1 MAENNAVCSICG
13 KPYHM
18 CASCKDAIKANPWK
32 MFCDTSEHYKIFQIV
47 RGFNTNVYT
56 KDEAKNRLNNVDLSD
71 KNSFRPH
78 IKQIIDDILFEPV
91 VEKVIT
97 PKKRNKVNKIE
108 TNENIENIIET
119 V

>member
-1 MAENNAVCSICG
+1 MCSICG
-13 KPYHM
+13 RPYHM
-18 CASCKDAIKANPWK
+18 CASCKDTIKANPWK

-78 IKQIIDDILFEPV
+78 IKKIVDDILFEPV
-91 VEKVIT
+91 VENIIV
-97 PKKRNKVNKIE
+97 PKKKSKVNKIE
-108 TNENIENIIET
+108 INESIVET